1 MANAAD
7 STLNRWL
14 SESPLSSHSF
24 IIRYKP
30 IVMKSDRIS
39 AYPVRSRS
47 EIRKGIHNYY
57 PQLDHGRF
65 VFGSESDRIN
75 IYLDGFVEFDR
86 HLKNL
91 VSIKKQVVAFSCSLA
106 EARSELLRDSISRQ
120 H

>member
-1 MANAAD
+1 MPNAVD
-7 STLNRWL
+7 STLNRWF
-14 SESPLSSHSF
+14 SEFPLSSHSF
-24 IIRYKP
+24 INRYIP

-39 AYPVRSRS
+39 AYPARSRS
-47 EIRKGIHNYY
+47 EIRKGIYNYFL
-57 PQLDHGRF
+57 QLDYDRL

-75 IYLDGFVEFDR
+75 IYLDGFVEFER